1 MKKLLTL
8 ALVLMLALSFAS
20 CSKPGAAEQPAVT
33 ENGTGV
39 PAEPAAP
46 SETAAPA
53 AEGGEQPY
61 IILVNAL
68 IGHPVYEQQAE
79 AARKAAEDYGV
90 KLEIIGPTFGT
101 STIVTDYIA
110 AMENAITLQ
119 PDAIIGE
126 PFDPSLFEVFSR
138 AKQANIPMFL
148 TSNLLENEDDFVAWI
163 GTDNY
168 NYGVNAVDMIAEKT
182 GGKANICVV
191 MGDLATTNQVEQRKG
206 IEERIAQ
213 KYPDMKVVNVVAD
226 KNDLA
231 TAMNVTED
239 TLNTYPETNCFV
251 MLEST
256 GGPGV
261 AQVCAEMNRDDVL
274 ILDIDAVAATIDN
287 IKAGKVWATL
297 AQNFYK
303 RGYES
308 VRMAYEYLNEGSN
321 ASFAKLND
329 SGTVLIDER
338 NVVAYEENLWD
349 QIIYKGTPWPAK

>member
-1 MKKLLTL
+1 MKKVLILALTL
-8 ALVLMLALSFAS
+8 MMVLSVGA
-20 CSKPGAAEQPAVT
+20 CSKPAVEQPAPAVT
-33 ENGTGV
+33 SSSN
-39 PAEPAAP
+39 EPAGPA
-46 SETAAPA
+46 ETAAPA
-53 AEGGEQPY
+53 AAEGEQPY

-68 IGHPVYEQQAE
+68 VGHPVYEQQAE

-148 TSNLLENEDDFVAWI
+148 TSNLLENEDEFVAWI

-168 NYGVNAVDMIAEKT
+168 NYGINAADMIAEKT

-206 IEERIAQ
+206 IEERIAE

-231 TAMNVTED
+231 TAMTVTED

-261 AQVCAEMNRDDVL
+261 AQVCAEMDRSDVL
-274 ILDIDAVAATIDN
+274 ILDIDAVEATIDN
-287 IKAGKVWATL
+287 IKDGKVWATL

-308 VRMAYEYLNEGSN
+308 VRMAYEHLTEGSN
-321 ASFAKLND
+321 ATFAKMND
-329 SGTVLIDER
+329 SGTVLIDST
-338 NVVAYEENLWD
+338 NVVAYEENLWEE
-349 QIIYKGTPWPAK
+349 IVYKGTPWPAK

>member
-1 MKKLLTL
+1 MKKLLIL
-8 ALVLMLALSFAS
+8 AVALMLALSF
-20 CSKPGAAEQPAVT
+20 GACGTPAAT
-33 ENGTGV
+33 EPAATEAPAA

-46 SETAAPA
+46 PESAAPA
-53 AEGGEQPY
+53 PESGEQPY

-68 IGHPVYEQQAE
+68 VGHPVYEQQAE

-90 KLEIIGPTFGT
+90 NLEIIGPTFGT
-101 STIVTDYIA
+101 STLVTDYIA
-110 AMENAITLQ
+110 AMENAITLE

-138 AKQANIPMFL
+138 AKQAGIPMFL
-148 TSNLLENEDDFVAWI
+148 TSNLLENEDDFIAWI

-168 NYGVNAVDMIAEKT
+168 NYGVNAADMIAEKT

-206 IEERIAQ
+206 LEERIEE

-231 TAMNVTED
+231 AAMTVTED
-239 TLNTYPETNCFV
+239 TLNTYPETDCFV

-261 AQVCAEMNRDDVL
+261 AQVCAEMNREDAL
-274 ILDIDAVAATIDN
+274 ILDIDAVEATIDN

-308 VRMAYEYLNEGSN
+308 VRMAYEYLTEGSG
-321 ASFAKLND
+321 AAFAKLND
-329 SGTVLIDER
+329 SGTVLIDAN
-338 NVVAYEENLWD
+338 NVVAYEENLWEE
-349 QIIYKGTPWPAK
+349 IVFKGTPWPAK